1 MLGVESNHSSAV
13 CHMNFSDSRFD
24 CSQTYGVHHFAQS
37 HRCHVCFMYSLLVC
51 SNWLGQGK
59 YSGSSRLPS
68 TTGRSLILD
77 WTIFLIADASKS
89 FGSPIDLPSVHAS
102 HRLLISGQVPRSTRL
117 GLMPLHIGTSIAPCL
132 CIRSTK
138 LSLLQCL
145 RCPNIWHAS
154 IACWNKKH
162 LCLSCY
168 QVLCNICD
176 DSTTHART
184 YVLVTL
190 YFLVA
195 THGHLPGSNKTRWY
209 AASTYTARRR
219 RAFSLYSWED
229 AQTRG

>member
-1 MLGVESNHSSAV
+1 MLGVESKVQLSIPNF
-13 CHMNFSDSRFD
+13 CHMNFSASRFD

-37 HRCHVCFMYSLLVC
+37 RRCHVCFMYSLLVC

-89 FGSPIDLPSVHAS
+89 FGSPIDLLSVHAS

-138 LSLLQCL
+138 LPLLQCL
-145 RCPNIWHAS
+145 RCTNIWHAS
-154 IACWNKKH
+154 ITCWNKKH

-184 YVLVTL
+184 YI
-190 YFLVA
+190 LVA
-195 THGHLPGSNKTRWY
+195 LCFPVVTHGHLSSQLKKEKEKEKSN
-209 AASTYTARRR
+209 
-219 RAFSLYSWED
+219 
-229 AQTRG
+229 

>member
-1 MLGVESNHSSAV
+1 MIV
-13 CHMNFSDSRFD
+13 
-24 CSQTYGVHHFAQS
+24 
-37 HRCHVCFMYSLLVC
+37 
-51 SNWLGQGK
+51 
-59 YSGSSRLPS
+59 
-68 TTGRSLILD
+68 
-77 WTIFLIADASKS
+77 DASKS
-89 FGSPIDLPSVHAS
+89 FGSPVDLLSVHAS

-154 IACWNKKH
+154 ITCWNKKH

-176 DSTTHART
+176 DSTTHAYT

-190 YFLVA
+190 CFLVA
-195 THGHLPGSNKTRWY
+195 THRYLSSYVINQNSWLVVSKKKIM
-209 AASTYTARRR
+209 ARIWTG
-219 RAFSLYSWED
+219 FSLMSLVLRYLE
-229 AQTRG
+229 